1 MLTQQAAPGARP
13 EGIEVRGPEGPDGRE
28 VGDAVDRGGV
38 PVIAIDGPTASG
50 KGTVAQRVAEAL
62 GWHYLDSGALYRL
75 TALAAGLSDTD
86 LADEPAVAA
95 LASTL
100 AIEFVGGR
108 ILLGGKDVTDAIRA
122 EPVGEA
128 ASRIAVLGA
137 VRQALLGRQRAFRRM
152 PGLVADGRD
161 MGSVVFPDAQLRIF
175 LTASVSARA
184 ERRYKQLIEKG
195 FSASIDALL
204 RDLEGRDARDM
215 SRAHAPLAIAEGALQ
230 IDSTSL
236 DVDQTVRAVLE
247 AWRRCRAD

>member
-1 MLTQQAAPGARP
+1 MRAQQAAPGTH
-13 EGIEVRGPEGPDGRE
+13 PDGRE
-28 VGDAVDRGGV
+28 VRAATGPDGI

-75 TALAAGLSDTD
+75 TALAASRAEVD
-86 LADEPAVAA
+86 LGDEPAVAA

-100 AIEFVGGR
+100 AIEFRGGR
-108 ILLGGKDVTDAIRA
+108 ILLAAEDVTDAIRA
-122 EPVGEA
+122 EDVGEA
-128 ASRIAVLGA
+128 ASRIAVLPA
-137 VRQALLGRQRAFRRM
+137 VRQALLGRQRAFRRW

-161 MGSVVFPDAQLRIF
+161 MGSVVFPDAPLRIF
-175 LTASVSARA
+175 LTASAAARA

-195 FSASIDALL
+195 FSATIDALL
-204 RDLEGRDARDM
+204 RDLERRDARDS
-215 SRAHAPLAIAEGALQ
+215 SRALAPLAVTEGALQ

-247 AWRRCRAD
+247 AWRRFRAD